1 MTRRHWTIGV
11 LAVWLLSLGWLVKRE
26 LFRSTGARLADAAL
40 AVPPGALFYRLD
52 LGSQQVGFVSSTLDT
67 LTDSIRVEDVF
78 VLDVAAV
85 GKLRRT
91 TARSV
96 AFLSRTLR
104 LQRVD
109 VTFDGDLGQFVAH
122 VRVMGDSLLRVSIV
136 SDGDS
141 QVTRIPLTGPIT
153 LPTLL
158 PLRLAFG
165 GELKR
170 GRSYSA
176 RLFDPLLLAARDVTV
191 RVAAESTLVVAD
203 SADLDST
210 TMVWGPEH
218 FDTVRAFR
226 IDHEANG
233 VRVSNWIDAQGRVV
247 RSSGPV
253 GFAMERSAFEIAYE
267 NFRRRDTA
275 RVARNSAAPDLG
287 DVVPV
292 TALAAGVRAGPP
304 EPGLARLRVR
314 LSGVDLTGFDRLL
327 AGPRQHLAGDTLEI
341 TRESSLQAHATPY
354 RLPVRDS
361 ALARWLQPEPL
372 IQSWDPRIAAQARLV
387 VSSGSNGRDRA
398 NPARAAELLTHWVH
412 ATLRRD
418 VGTTVPSAE
427 KVLETRRG
435 DCNEFATLYVALA
448 RSAGLPA
455 RTVSGLLYLNGRFYY
470 HAWPEVY
477 LGDWVAV
484 DPMLDQYPA
493 DAAHVRFAIGGL
505 ARQVEL
511 FPLVGRLTLEVL

>member
-1 MTRRHWTIGV
+1 MTRRHWAIGV

-40 AVPPGALFYRLD
+40 SVPPGAVFYRLD
-52 LGSQQVGFVSSTLDT
+52 LGATQVGFVSTTLDT
-67 LTDSIRVEDVF
+67 VPDAIRVEDMF

-96 AFLSRTLR
+96 ALLTRTLR

-109 VTFDGDLGQFVAH
+109 VTFDGDLGQFAAH
-122 VRVMGDSLLRVSIV
+122 GRVLGDSVLRVSIV

-165 GELKR
+165 GELQQ
-170 GRSYSA
+170 GRTYSA
-176 RLFDPLLLAARDVTV
+176 RLFDPLLLATRDVTV

-203 SADLDST
+203 SAQLDST
-210 TMVWGPEH
+210 TMVWGPAH

-233 VRVSNWIDAQGRVV
+233 VRVSSWIDAQGRVV
-247 RSSGPV
+247 RTASPV
-253 GFAMERSAFEIAYE
+253 RFAMDRSAFEIAYE

-275 RVARNSAAPDLG
+275 RVARNSLAPG
-287 DVVPV
+287 PGAIVPV
-292 TALAAGVRAGPP
+292 TALAAGVRNGSAG
-304 EPGLARLRVR
+304 GSLRVR
-314 LSGVDLTGFDRLL
+314 LSGVNLTGFDKLL
-327 AGPRQHLAGDTLEI
+327 GGGRQHLAGDTLEI
-341 TRESSLQAHATPY
+341 TREGPLQTRAMPY
-354 RLPVRDS
+354 RLPSRDT

-372 IQSWDPRIAAQARLV
+372 IQSHDPRIEAQARLIV
-387 VSSGSNGRDRA
+387 GTGRNRTPDG
-398 NPARAAELLTHWVH
+398 AAELLTHWVYANVRREL
-412 ATLRRD
+412 ATS
-418 VGTTVPSAE
+418 VPSAA
-427 KVLETRRG
+427 KVLELRRG

-448 RSAGLPA
+448 RSVGLPA

-477 LGDWVAV
+477 LSDWVAV
-484 DPMLDQYPA
+484 DPTFDQYPA
-493 DAAHVRFAIGGL
+493 DAAHLRFAIGGL

>member
-1 MTRRHWTIGV
+1 MTRRHWAIAI
-11 LAVWLLSLGWLVKRE
+11 LAIWAVTLGWLVKRE
-26 LFRSTGARLADAAL
+26 VFRSTGARLADAAL
-40 AVPPGALFYRLD
+40 SVPPGAMFYRLD
-52 LGSQQVGFVSSTLDT
+52 LGSQQVGFMSSTLDT
-67 LTDSIRVEDVF
+67 LTDSIRVEDDF

-85 GKLRRT
+85 GNLRRT

-96 AFLSRTLR
+96 ALLSRTLR
-104 LQRVD
+104 LQQVD
-109 VTFDGDLGQFVAH
+109 VTFDGDLGTFVAH
-122 VRVMGDSLLRVSIV
+122 GRVMGDSLLRVSIV

-153 LPTLL
+153 LPSLL

-170 GRSYSA
+170 GRSYTA
-176 RLFDPLLLAARDVTV
+176 RLFDPLLLAMRDVTV

-226 IDHEANG
+226 IDHEAHG
-233 VRVSNWIDAQGRVV
+233 VRVSHWIDAQGRVV
-247 RSSGPV
+247 LSSSPV
-253 GFAMERSAFEIAYE
+253 GFATERSAFEIAYE

-275 RVARNSAAPDLG
+275 RVARASATPDSS

-292 TALAAGVRAGPP
+292 TALAAGVRTGLP
-304 EPGLARLRVR
+304 EPGRARFRIRLA
-314 LSGVDLTGFDRLL
+314 GVDLTGFDRLL
-327 AGPRQHLAGDTLEI
+327 AGPRQRLSGDTLEI
-341 TRESSLQAHATPY
+341 TRETALQAHATPY
-354 RLPVRDS
+354 RLPARDS
-361 ALARWLQPEPL
+361 GLARWLQPEPL
-372 IQSWDPRIAAQARLV
+372 IQTWDPRIAAQARLV
-387 VSSGSNGRDRA
+387 VSSGGGRDRA

-412 ATLRRD
+412 ANLRRE
-418 VGTTVPSAE
+418 VATTVPSAE

-435 DCNEFATLYVALA
+435 DCNDFATLYVALA
-448 RSAGLPA
+448 RSAGVPA

-470 HAWPEVY
+470 HAWAEVY
-477 LGDWVAV
+477 LADWVAV
-484 DPMLDQYPA
+484 DPTFDQYPA
-493 DAAHVRFAIGGL
+493 DAAHVRFAVGGL

-511 FPLVGRLTLEVL
+511 LPLVGRLTLEVL

>member
-1 MTRRHWTIGV
+1 MTRRHWAIGV

-40 AVPPGALFYRLD
+40 SVPPGALFYRLD
-52 LGSQQVGFVSSTLDT
+52 LGAQQVGFASSTLDT
-67 LTDSIRVEDVF
+67 LTDSIRVEDAF

-96 AFLSRTLR
+96 AMLTRTLR

-109 VTFDGDLGQFVAH
+109 VTFDGDLGTFVAH
-122 VRVMGDSLLRVSIV
+122 GRVLGDSVLRVSIV

-141 QVTRIPLTGPIT
+141 QVTRMPLTGPIT

-165 GELKR
+165 GELQR
-170 GRSYSA
+170 GRSYTA
-176 RLFDPLLLAARDVTV
+176 RLFDPLLLATRDVTV

-226 IDHEANG
+226 IDHESNG
-233 VRVSNWIDAQGRVV
+233 VRMSNWIDAQGRVV
-247 RSSGPV
+247 LASSPV

-275 RVARNSAAPDLG
+275 RVARASAAPDPG
-287 DVVPV
+287 DVVPL
-292 TALAAGVRAGPP
+292 TALAAGVHDVPPVAGPS
-304 EPGLARLRVR
+304 RFRVR
-314 LSGVDLTGFDRLL
+314 LSGVDLKEFDRLL

-341 TRESSLQAHATPY
+341 TSETALQAHATPY
-354 RLPVRDS
+354 RLPARDS

-372 IQSWDPRIAAQARLV
+372 IQSRDPRIAAQARLIV
-387 VSSGSNGRDRA
+387 GGRDRA
-398 NPARAAELLTHWVH
+398 NPARTAELLTHWMH
-412 ATLRRD
+412 ANVRRE
-418 VGTTVPSAE
+418 VAAKVPSAE

-455 RTVSGLLYLNGRFYY
+455 RTVSGLIYLNGRFYY

-484 DPMLDQYPA
+484 DPMFDQYPA
-493 DAAHVRFAIGGL
+493 DAAHLRFAVGGL